1 MAENSHSTFITD
13 TRWFYRDL
21 DVADSFEAAA
31 NGIGQAE
38 LPADWWIVVA
48 DVVGSTKAIESGL
61 YKNVNTVG
69 AATIMAVLNVDRSI
83 PVPYVFGGDGALMAV
98 PQCLVEKTKSALL
111 GAQAMSRDAFNMD
124 LRIGMIPMSEFIAKG
139 WKTSV
144 GKFRQSKKMFQT
156 SLSGVG
162 WAKADALM
170 KDSTTKDRYEI
181 IENDVYKPEADF
193 TGFECRWQPVPA
205 RHGHKLAIVVQA
217 RSTDSQRNSVVYDQ
231 LLSTVYQIYGDVEDC
246 HAVDEPS
253 LKLATTASGELKVR
267 TYGESQVSKTLY
279 ALVIALMSIFSRI
292 AFLLKLQTGN
302 FHWGN
307 YRQDLIQN
315 TDFRKFDGAMKMVV
329 DGNDEQR
336 DRLTAWL
343 DDQELQ
349 GRLSYGLHQSPAAIV
364 TCLIFSHSDQH
375 THFVDGSDGGYAI
388 AAKYLKQKLANHAS

>member
-139 WKTSV
+139 WTASV

-181 IENDVYKPEADF
+181 IENDVYKPDADF

-217 RSTDSQRNSVVYDQ
+217 RSTDSQRNNVVYDQ
-231 LLSTVYQIYGDVEDC
+231 LLSIVYQIYGDVEDC
-246 HAVDEPS
+246 HAVDESS

-267 TYGESQVSKTLY
+267 TYGESQVSQMLY

-292 AFLLKLQTGN
+292 AFLLKLHTGN

-329 DGNDEQR
+329 DGSDEQR

-364 TCLIFSHSDQH
+364 TCLIFAHSDQH